1 MKAGQTSTTAVW
13 VCRARARAH
22 GRSIPQF
29 SDPTALALLPA
40 EVREKVERER
50 AGSPAASFRERMRRS
65 MLDARTA
72 MIVARTVEI
81 DNAIRAAAHP
91 QLVILG
97 AGLDGRAWRMPEL
110 RDATVFEV
118 DHPDTQREKRAR
130 IDSLTRAAG
139 DVRFVPVDFARD
151 SLDAALSA
159 AGHDPAR
166 PTTWAWEGVI
176 MYLTQDAID
185 TTLSVIARRSAR
197 PSRLVVN
204 YLTRALMVRI
214 VGLLVRRVGEPFRS
228 FSTPDAMR
236 ALLASH
242 GFAVARDENIVA
254 IAHAL
259 SPQLAHEARFVKYM
273 RIATADRA

>member
-1 MKAGQTSTTAVW
+1 MKARQASTTAVW
-13 VCRARARAH
+13 ICRARARAH

-50 AGSPAASFRERMRRS
+50 AGSPAASFRERMQRR
-65 MLDARTA
+65 MLDGRTA
-72 MIVARTVEI
+72 MVVTRTVEI

-151 SLDAALSA
+151 SLDATLSA

-166 PTTWAWEGVI
+166 PTTWIWEGVI

-204 YLTRALMVRI
+204 YLRRALMVRI

-228 FSTPDAMR
+228 FFTPDAMR

-259 SPQLAHEARFVKYM
+259 SPQLAHEVRLVKYM